1 MRYFKWGVSRLI
13 LESEPCPDVVP
24 IWIEGFDQVMH
35 ESRQFPRPV
44 PRAGKS
50 VSVTFGQE
58 VDLERTFGDLR
69 ARWRSLVQQKQDR
82 DQPDDYSLGELP
94 EELKTCEEAVQIRRE
109 CTMRVRKEVQRLRT
123 SRGWP
128 EEDPKAGAAETRRE
142 EGETKA
148 GREGKMQDGSW
159 IKDT

>member
-35 ESRQFPRPV
+35 ESRQFPRFI

-58 VDLERTFGDLR
+58 LDLERTFGDLR
-69 ARWRSLVQQKQDR
+69 ARWRYLVQQKQVK
-82 DQPDDYSLGELP
+82 DQCGDHSLGELP
-94 EELKTCEEAVQIRRE
+94 EELKHCEEAVQIRKE
-109 CTMRVRKEVQRLRT
+109 CTLRVRKEVQRLRT
-123 SRGWP
+123 RRGWP
-128 EEDPKAGAAETRRE
+128 EEDPKVGMADTRRE
-142 EGETKA
+142 EGETRA